1 MGAIALHGKHSQG
14 AADARHRAR
23 RRTVVLQVPGN
34 AADGVPCERLRFYH
48 CS

>member
-1 MGAIALHGKHSQG
+1 MGAIVLHGKHSQG